1 MIDALNAGIAL
12 LILGLAIWTIVA
24 RDTFAAIV
32 GYVAYGLLL
41 TLAWVALRGVDV
53 ALTEAAIGGGLTGVL
68 LIRAAAKLRR
78 TEAASNA
85 ERPGLPTRLAAA
97 IVAGGVAG
105 ALAIVV
111 LAPPGPAPTLVPEVA
126 ANIAATGVG
135 NPITAVLL
143 AFRAIDTLLEAI
155 VLLFALIGVWS
166 LAPDRVWG
174 GRPGPRYRA
183 DPDGILA
190 YLARLLPPIGII
202 VGVYIFWI
210 GADLP
215 GGKFQGA
222 TILAAMWLLA
232 MMAGL
237 ADAPPVSRTWL
248 RARAGGRPGR
258 FHRGRRRRRVD
269 RRRVPRVSGRPR
281 EAADQGH
288 RVGAAALA
296 RADAR
301 PDHGRRAG
309 AAGRPMNAVALFG
322 LCAAALVG
330 VGVYGFIVNPQPLR
344 KILAFNVVGSGVFL
358 LFGAIAR
365 RGGAL
370 GWGGDPVPQ
379 ALLITGIVVAFSATA
394 LAVTLLLRLADEADS
409 VTLASD
415 APAPAG
421 PDAARDA

>member
-1 MIDALNAGIAL
+1 MIDALNANIAL
-12 LILGLAIWTIVA
+12 LVLGLAIWTIVA

-85 ERPGLPTRLAAA
+85 ERPGRPTRLAAA

-105 ALAIVV
+105 TLAIVV
-111 LAPPGPAPTLVPEVA
+111 LAPAGPAQTLVPEVA

-202 VGVYIFWI
+202 VGIYIFWI

-237 ADAPPVSRTWL
+237 ADAPPVSRRRL
-248 RARAGGRPGR
+248 RVALVAGPAV
-258 FHRGRRRRRVD
+258 FI
-269 RRRVPRVSGRPR
+269 
-281 EAADQGH
+281 A
-288 RVGAAALA
+288 VGAAGVAT
-296 RADAR
+296 
-301 PDHGRRAG
+301 AG
-309 AAGRPMNAVALFG
+309 AFLAYPEG
-322 LCAAALVG
+322 LAK
-330 VGVYGFIVNPQPLR
+330 PLI
-344 KILAFNVVGSGVFL
+344 KLIE
-358 LFGAIAR
+358 
-365 RGGAL
+365 
-370 GWGGDPVPQ
+370 W
-379 ALLITGIVVAFSATA
+379 ALLPSLA
-394 LAVTLLLRLADEADS
+394 LILGLIMAG
-409 VTLASD
+409 
-415 APAPAG
+415 APERPE
-421 PDAARDA
+421 DR